1 MRNAGKNI
9 DLKLNIS
16 EDDKNANKNAF
27 KLLLMLIFILPF
39 FMAQSTW
46 FQNSLTRCQY
56 PIVFKGTFTF

>member
-39 FMAQSTW
+39 FMAQST
-46 FQNSLTRCQY
+46 
-56 PIVFKGTFTF
+56 